1 MAKII
6 QHGTW
11 DLEPADED
19 LHAPGPEQLWNESY
33 YFDFAAPDGSLA
45 GYVRLGLYPNW
56 NRAWYWAALVGP
68 GRPLIIIADND
79 APLPEPGSA
88 DVRTRTYTGTQRITE
103 PFGPALVTLDGT
115 AAVADDPT
123 AAYGDLASAE
133 TTRLTFDLRWDTVSG
148 VYPYK
153 DIPRY
158 EIPCT
163 VSGTVTAGG
172 ETFTIDAH
180 GERDH
185 SWGERDW
192 WKVSWLWSSG
202 RLDDGTFV
210 HGMQANIGFPLPWP
224 CFTVPPGGEI
234 GHRDGFSA
242 ETSFDASDLPAR
254 SRLHFPGT
262 PATVTPLAF
271 APVAVTS
278 PDGRPARFPRALC
291 RFDADDGRTGHGWT
305 EWHQPP
311 GWRDH
316 GWTRLTEENA

>member
-1 MAKII
+1 MARII
-6 QHGTW
+6 EHGTW
-11 DLEPADED
+11 NLEPADED
-19 LHAPGPEQLWNESY
+19 LHAPGPETLWNESY
-33 YFDFAAPDGSLA
+33 YFDFAAPDGSIA

-56 NRAWYWAALVGP
+56 DRAWYWAALVRQGE
-68 GRPLIIIADND
+68 PLLLVADND
-79 APLPEPGSA
+79 APLPKPGTA
-88 DVRTRTYTGTQRITE
+88 DVRTGAYTATQRITE
-103 PFGPALVTLDGT
+103 PFGPAEVTLDGT
-115 AAVADDPT
+115 ASILPDPT
-123 AAYGDLASAE
+123 AAYGDHAAAE

-172 ETFTIDAH
+172 ETIAIDAH

-192 WKVSWLWSSG
+192 WKVSWLWTSG
-202 RLDDGTFV
+202 RLGDGTFV
-210 HGMQANIGFPLPWP
+210 HGMQANVGFPLPWP
-224 CFTVPPGGEI
+224 CFAVPPGGEI
-234 GHRDGFSA
+234 EHRDGFTA
-242 ETSFDASDLPAR
+242 ETSFAAGLPAR
-254 SRLHFPGT
+254 SRLRYPGA
-262 PATVTPLAF
+262 PMTVTPVAF

-291 RFDADDGRTGHGWT
+291 RFEAEDGRSGHGWT

-311 GWRDH
+311 GWEDH
-316 GWTRLTEENA
+316 GWTHLAEDPA

>member
-1 MAKII
+1 
-6 QHGTW
+6 
-11 DLEPADED
+11 
-19 LHAPGPEQLWNESY
+19 
-33 YFDFAAPDGSLA
+33 
-45 GYVRLGLYPNW
+45 
-56 NRAWYWAALVGP
+56 
-68 GRPLIIIADND
+68 
-79 APLPEPGSA
+79 
-88 DVRTRTYTGTQRITE
+88 
-103 PFGPALVTLDGT
+103 
-115 AAVADDPT
+115 
-123 AAYGDLASAE
+123 AE

-278 PDGRPARFPRALC
+278 PAGAAGP
-291 RFDADDGRTGHGWT
+291 GHGWRDR
-305 EWHQPP
+305 HDPP
-311 GWRDH
+311 GWRRR
-316 GWTRLTEENA
+316 GGPRLTDDNACPARSPAPAA

>member
-103 PFGPALVTLDGT
+103 PFGPALITLDGT
-115 AAVADDPT
+115 AAVVDDPT

-153 DIPRY
+153 DLPRY
-158 EIPCT
+158 
-163 VSGTVTAGG
+163 
-172 ETFTIDAH
+172 
-180 GERDH
+180 
-185 SWGERDW
+185 
-192 WKVSWLWSSG
+192 
-202 RLDDGTFV
+202 RLVRSARSFR
-210 HGMQANIGFPLPWP
+210 
-224 CFTVPPGGEI
+224 PGGEA
-234 GHRDGFSA
+234 DP
-242 ETSFDASDLPAR
+242 PA
-254 SRLHFPGT
+254 
-262 PATVTPLAF
+262 
-271 APVAVTS
+271 
-278 PDGRPARFPRALC
+278 
-291 RFDADDGRTGHGWT
+291 
-305 EWHQPP
+305 
-311 GWRDH
+311 
-316 GWTRLTEENA
+316 